1 MTATGNAPALTV
13 RGATRRFGARL
24 AVDGVDL
31 DLHAGR
37 ITALLGPSG
46 CGKSTLLR
54 MIAGLEP
61 MDGGTIHA
69 EGRLLAD
76 ATRATPPET
85 RGVGLVFQDY
95 ALFPHLSVAD
105 NVAFG
110 LKDRPRAERRRTALE
125 WLDTVHLAD
134 RADAWPHMLSGGEQ
148 QRVALVRALA
158 RRPHTVLLDEPFSGL
173 DRHLKSEVRQT
184 LMGALRAAD
193 AAVLMVTHDAEEAL
207 LMADD
212 LALMDK
218 GRILQTGAPDDAYL
232 RPVSPA
238 AARLLGETELLA
250 AEVRSGVATTAFGAL
265 PAPDAPDGP
274 AWAMIRPG
282 DVRISIDGVPAR
294 VAAVAFGG
302 PFIEIKVQADGQTLR
317 LRTTDP
323 APAVGEAIQ
332 VTLAADRARLYPRP

>member
-1 MTATGNAPALTV
+1 MTAPALTV

-31 DLHAGR
+31 DLRGGR
-37 ITALLGPSG
+37 ITALLGASG

-61 MDGGTIHA
+61 MDGGSIHA
-69 EGRLLAD
+69 EGQLLAD
-76 ATRATPPET
+76 AARSTPPEA

-184 LMGALRAAD
+184 LMGALRAAG

-218 GRILQTGAPDDAYL
+218 GRILQTGAPEEAYL
-232 RPVSPA
+232 QPVSPA
-238 AARLLGETELLA
+238 AARLLGEAELLA
-250 AEVRSGVATTAFGAL
+250 AEVRAGMATTAFGPM
-265 PAPDAPDGP
+265 PAPGAPDGP
-274 AWAMIRPG
+274 AWVMIRPG
-282 DVRISIDGVPAR
+282 DAFVSTEG
-294 VAAVAFGG
+294 AAATVVDVAFGG
-302 PFIEIKVQADGQTLR
+302 PFIEVKVHAAGQTLR
-317 LRTTDP
+317 LRTTGSP
-323 APAVGEAIQ
+323 PSIGEAIR
-332 VTLAADRARLYPRP
+332 VALDADRVRLYPRA

>member
-1 MTATGNAPALTV
+1 MTDAANAPALTV
-13 RGATRRFGARL
+13 RGAARRFGARL
-24 AVDGVDL
+24 AVDRVDL

-46 CGKSTLLR
+46 CGKSTLLL

-76 ATRATPPET
+76 AAHSTPPEA

-125 WLDTVHLAD
+125 WLDSVHLAD

-184 LMGALRAAD
+184 LMEALRAAD

-232 RPVSPA
+232 RPASPA

-250 AEVRSGVATTAFGAL
+250 AEVQAGVATTAFGSL
-265 PAPDAPDGP
+265 PAPAAPDGP
-274 AWAMIRPG
+274 AWVMIRPG
-282 DVRISIDGVPAR
+282 DARLSTEGVPAA
-294 VAAVAFGG
+294 VAATAFGG
-302 PFIEIKVQADGQTLR
+302 PFTEVKVQAGQQTLR
-317 LRTTDP
+317 LRMTGP
-323 APAVGEAIQ
+323 FPAVGEA
-332 VTLAADRARLYPRP
+332 VRVSLDAARARIYPRG

>member
-1 MTATGNAPALTV
+1 MTPALTV

-24 AVDGVDL
+24 AVDRVDL
-31 DLHAGR
+31 DLRAGR

-61 MDGGTIHA
+61 MDAGAIHA

-76 ATRATPPET
+76 AAHSTPPEA

-95 ALFPHLSVAD
+95 ALFPHLNVAD

-125 WLDTVHLAD
+125 WLDTVHMAD

-184 LMGALRAAD
+184 LISALRAAD

-218 GRILQTGAPDDAYL
+218 GRILQTGAPVEAYL
-232 RPVSPA
+232 QPVSPA
-238 AARLLGETELLA
+238 AARLLGEVELLS
-250 AEVRSGVATTAFGAL
+250 AEVRAGVAMTAFGPL
-265 PAPDAPDGP
+265 PAPDAPDGS
-274 AWAMIRPG
+274 AWVMIRPG
-282 DVRISIDGVPAR
+282 DAVVGTEGAPAT
-294 VAAVAFGG
+294 VGAIAFGG
-302 PFIEIKVQADGQTLR
+302 PFTEVKLLAGGQTLR
-317 LRTTDP
+317 LRTTGP
-323 APAVGEAIQ
+323 VPSIGEAIR
-332 VTLAADRARLYPRP
+332 VTLDPARARFYPRA

>member
-1 MTATGNAPALTV
+1 MTPALTV

-232 RPVSPA
+232 HPTSPA
-238 AARLLGETELLA
+238 AARLLGEAELLA
-250 AEVRSGVATTAFGAL
+250 AEVRAGVAATAFGAR
-265 PAPDAPDGP
+265 PAPGAADGS

-282 DVRISIDGVPAR
+282 DARISADGAPAR

-302 PFIEIKVQADGQTLR
+302 PFIEVKVQAEGQTLR
-317 LRTTDP
+317 LRTTGAAPSVGDP
-323 APAVGEAIQ
+323 IGVSLAP
-332 VTLAADRARLYPRP
+332 DRVRFYPRA

>member
-1 MTATGNAPALTV
+1 MSPAMTPAMTV

-24 AVDGVDL
+24 AVDGVNL

-61 MDGGTIHA
+61 MDEGTIHA
-69 EGRLLAD
+69 EGRLLSDPA
-76 ATRATPPET
+76 RSTPPEA

-95 ALFPHLSVAD
+95 ALFPHLNIAD

-110 LKDRPRAERRRTALE
+110 LKRLPRAERRRTALE

-212 LALMDK
+212 LVLMDK
-218 GRILQTGAPDDAYL
+218 GRILQIGAPDDAYL
-232 RPVSPA
+232 HPVSPA
-238 AARLLGETELLA
+238 AARLLGEVELLS
-250 AEVRSGVATTAFGAL
+250 AEVLAGVATTAFGAL
-265 PAPDAPDGP
+265 PAPDEPDGP
-274 AWAMIRPG
+274 AWVMIRPG
-282 DVRISIDGVPAR
+282 DACVGTEG
-294 VAAVAFGG
+294 VAATVGAIAFGG
-302 PFIEIKVQADGQTLR
+302 PFIEVKLLAGSQTLR
-317 LRTTDP
+317 LRIAGP
-323 APAVGEAIQ
+323 APSIGETVR
-332 VTLAADRARLYPRP
+332 VTFNAARARIYSRA

>member
-1 MTATGNAPALTV
+1 MSPAMTPALTV

-24 AVDGVDL
+24 AVDGVNL

-61 MDGGTIHA
+61 MDEGTIHA
-69 EGRLLAD
+69 EGRLLSDPA
-76 ATRATPPET
+76 RSTPPEA

-95 ALFPHLSVAD
+95 ALFPHLNIAD

-110 LKDRPRAERRRTALE
+110 LKRLPRAERRRTALE

-212 LALMDK
+212 LVLMDK
-218 GRILQTGAPDDAYL
+218 GRILQTGAPEETYL
-232 RPVSPA
+232 QPVSPA
-238 AARLLGETELLA
+238 AARLLGEAELLA
-250 AEVRSGVATTAFGAL
+250 AEVRADVATTAFGSLA
-265 PAPDAPDGP
+265 APGAPDGP
-274 AWAMIRPG
+274 AWVMTRPG
-282 DVRISIDGVPAR
+282 DAFLSMGGAAATVV
-294 VAAVAFGG
+294 AVAFGG
-302 PFIEIKVQADGQTLR
+302 PFIEVKVQAGGQTLR
-317 LRTTDP
+317 LRTTGP
-323 APAVGEAIQ
+323 APSIGEATS
-332 VTLAADRARLYPRP
+332 VMLDADRVRLFPRA

>member
-1 MTATGNAPALTV
+1 MTAPAITV
-13 RGATRRFGARL
+13 RGATRRFGDRL

-31 DLHAGR
+31 ELHSGR

-69 EGRLLAD
+69 SDGLLAD
-76 ATRATPPET
+76 SVRSTPPES

-95 ALFPHLSVAD
+95 ALFPHLNVAD
-105 NVAFG
+105 NIAFG
-110 LKDRPRAERRRTALE
+110 LTDQPRSERRRIALE
-125 WLDTVHLAD
+125 WLDTVRLAD

-184 LMGALRAAD
+184 LLETLRKAG

-207 LMADD
+207 LMADR

-218 GRILQTGAPDDAYL
+218 GRILQTGTPDTAYL
-232 RPVSPA
+232 EPVSPA
-238 AARLLGETELLA
+238 AARLLGDAELIA
-250 AEVRSGVATTAFGAL
+250 AEVRAGIATTAFGST
-265 PAPDAPDGP
+265 PAPGAPDGA
-274 AWAMIRPG
+274 AWLMIRPG
-282 DVRISIDGVPAR
+282 DASVSTEGANATVT
-294 VAAVAFGG
+294 AVAFGG
-302 PFIEIKVQADGQTLR
+302 PFVEVTVQAADQTLR
-317 LRTTDP
+317 LRTTGP
-323 APAVGEAIQ
+323 APSPGQPIQ
-332 VTLAADRARLYPRP
+332 VVFDPHRLRLYPRA